1 MIAEPAAPVGRQ
13 GGGVYGFQHQMPL
26 GVDEGA
32 FALGVGT
39 PKEENEVF
47 FFLGNDFDDGIGEGF
62 PTFVPRLSLPPA
74 RKANPKANKNHFA
87 YPLPTIPSSS
97 SYNIP
102 KS

>member
-1 MIAEPAAPVGRQ
+1 MRFQISIRLTELVIAEPAAPVGRQ

-47 FFLGNDFDDGIGEGF
+47 FFLGNDFDDDIGEGF
-62 PTFVPRLSLPPA
+62 PTFVLVGTCLMGSHGQRGVE
-74 RKANPKANKNHFA
+74 
-87 YPLPTIPSSS
+87 
-97 SYNIP
+97 
-102 KS
+102 

>member
-1 MIAEPAAPVGRQ
+1 MRFQISIRLTELVIAEPAAPVGRQ

-26 GVDEGA
+26 GVDEGT

-62 PTFVPRLSLPPA
+62 PTFVLMWTSLMGSHGQ
-74 RKANPKANKNHFA
+74 RGVE
-87 YPLPTIPSSS
+87 
-97 SYNIP
+97 
-102 KS
+102 